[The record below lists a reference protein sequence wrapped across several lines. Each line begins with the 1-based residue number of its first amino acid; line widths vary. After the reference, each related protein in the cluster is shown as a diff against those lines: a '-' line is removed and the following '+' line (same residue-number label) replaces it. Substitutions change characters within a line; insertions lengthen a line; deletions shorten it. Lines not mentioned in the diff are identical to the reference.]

1 MLKVLVDFGPPVT
14 CRLIKEARAVHH
26 AAAFWIFCSI
36 NQLSD
41 PREGNRPGA
50 HGARLKRHIEPET
63 REPVIAPVHACLTDC
78 DNLCMRRRI
87 MDPDRSVAPFGNHF
101 IGTRVHDHGA
111 NRNLA
116 SGGGFARK
124 FKRVRHMSGV
134 WHHAF
139 AHTAARAFRHPCMML
154 SASAMRII
162 SGKFKGQA
170 ITAPAG
176 RDTRPTSDRARE
188 SLFNV
193 LAHASW
199 APNLEGAR
207 VIDLFAGSGAL
218 GFEAIS
224 RGATFCLFV
233 ETESAARGAI
243 RNNIESFQLFGNTR
257 IHRRS
262 ATYLGPKPAGVGE
275 PFTLAFMDPPYNKE
289 LVEPCLATL
298 KTGNWLA
305 PDALVVVET
314 ESRETFEHPGFT
326 EVDTREAGKAKI
338 TMLRFGT

>member
-1 MLKVLVDFGPPVT
+1 
-14 CRLIKEARAVHH
+14 
-26 AAAFWIFCSI
+26 
-36 NQLSD
+36 
-41 PREGNRPGA
+41 
-50 HGARLKRHIEPET
+50 
-63 REPVIAPVHACLTDC
+63 
-78 DNLCMRRRI
+78 
-87 MDPDRSVAPFGNHF
+87 
-101 IGTRVHDHGA
+101 
-111 NRNLA
+111 
-116 SGGGFARK
+116 
-124 FKRVRHMSGV
+124 
-134 WHHAF
+134 
-139 AHTAARAFRHPCMML
+139 MML
-154 SASAMRII
+154 SASPMRII

-170 ITAPAG
+170 IAAPAG

-193 LAHASW
+193 LAHAAW
-199 APNLEGAR
+199 APDLEGAR

-224 RGATFCLFV
+224 RGAAFCLFV

-262 ATYLGPKPAGVGE
+262 ATDLGPKPAGVGE
-275 PFTLAFMDPPYNKE
+275 PFTLAFMDPPYNKG
-289 LVEPCLATL
+289 LVEPCLTTL

-314 ESRETFEHPGFT
+314 EARETFEHPGFT

-338 TMLRFGT
+338 TMLRFGA